1 MNADRSANLAERRR
15 ELLQRRLAAAN
26 LLNAP
31 AVRADESA
39 PSGVPRP
46 LSPGQQRMWSI
57 QQLDP
62 GTVGYNVTIAVDV
75 VGTLDPDLLG
85 QAVQSVVARHDILRT
100 TYRMDNDRP
109 VQVVADE
116 LPAVY
121 EQFDLSELADTPRAA
136 RVDELARAVAGRP
149 FDLSQDSPL
158 RVRLIRTGTATSTL
172 VVVAHHIVWD
182 DASTAVFFGELMDGY
197 RGLLAGR
204 PLREDRAQR
213 QFADVALGASG
224 PDEAGLAYWRGRLAS
239 LPAVLDLPGIS
250 GGAGGRG
257 QELSRPM
264 GPSTGRRVRELARRE
279 GVSTFMVLF
288 AAVSALVHGY
298 TGAREFLIGA
308 PVVNRDFVGSES
320 VIGYLGNTIPLRAEV
335 DPADDFAT
343 LLARCRNTCLDGY
356 IHQHIELDDIA
367 KAADTQRP
375 RGDGRLFD
383 IVLSLRSPM
392 LEPFRAAGLHV
403 SRRHVPGGDARFDLT
418 LAIETDGD
426 EMSVE
431 ANYPAGEGAGDQ
443 VGRLLTQLDRLLG
456 AVLADPTAPLAELV
470 LLTPGER
477 EQVVRAWNDT
487 ATPADTR
494 LLPDRFA
501 DRVAATPD
509 ATAVI
514 DSGSGSATVEMTY
527 TELHV
532 RANRLAR
539 HLAGH
544 GIGPEN
550 IVALA
555 VPRSAGMLVV
565 VLGTLA
571 AGAAYVPVD
580 PSYPADRVRLM
591 LDDSRADLV
600 ITTSSVAA
608 GLPEAGVR
616 RLVLDEP
623 DVVALL
629 ESRSGA
635 PLSDRDRTGPLHP
648 DNPAYVIYTSGS
660 TGVPKGVVVSH
671 RAVGN
676 HLDWAIRRFT
686 GLAGRTLLHSS
697 ISFDFTVT
705 PLFGT
710 LLCGGVLELCDE
722 GPDAIATAAGPASF
736 LKVTPSHLPLV
747 SSVNFAADG
756 PRTLVIAGEALRAE
770 ALDRWRPPATGTIE
784 VINEYGPTETTVGC
798 TLYDIVT
805 SDDQVRQ
812 AGSIPIGRPVAN
824 TRCYVLD
831 RALRPVP
838 VGATG
843 ELYVGGVQLAR
854 GYLRRPGLTAARFIA
869 DPFVPAD
876 SAVGG
881 RLYRTGDRAR
891 WNPAGA
897 LEFVG
902 RVDEQVKIRGFRVE
916 PGEIEAVLERHP
928 LVARAVVVGRSDGPG
943 GIYLAAYA
951 IPADYVGSRSA
962 VDGATLRAYL
972 ARELPEH
979 MVPAA
984 VVVLDELP
992 LSPSG
997 KTDRR
1002 ALPAPEFA
1010 RGTDT
1015 SRPPSGAAEETL
1027 ARIFAEVLHR
1037 DTVGVTEA
1045 FLEIGGDSILAIGL
1059 VSRARK
1065 AGLKILPKDVFEH
1078 RTIEALAA
1086 FATRDDEPEQ
1096 ATAPD
1101 DPVGAVEASPIMR
1114 SFAERGLLG
1123 DRHRMWVLVD
1133 VPPLEPSTLGKAL
1146 DAVLDTHDVLRAR
1159 LVRADRP
1166 HLDVRPRGAI
1176 RARSLVRRVPVT
1188 EARTAGTVA
1197 GELESAAD
1205 RLDPVNGVM
1214 AQVVWFDAG
1223 QDRGQLLLVAHHLV
1237 VDGVSLRLLVEDL
1250 AGACRAAEAGAD
1262 PALPAVGSSVRA
1274 WSRGLVEQA
1283 GSRAKELDYW
1293 RDVVRGPDELLGSR
1307 RPDPVRDTWSTVE
1320 SVTVELDAATT
1331 DALLTTVPQAFFG
1344 TVEDTLLAAFAL
1356 AVTGWRRER
1365 GTDAESVLVLM
1376 EGHGREESAVA
1387 GADLSRTVG
1396 WFTTQYPVRLDLAGI
1411 DLDDAFA
1418 AGSAAGVALKRVK
1431 ERLREIPD
1439 HGVGYGILRYLDSG
1453 AAAPLREFAA
1463 PQLGFNYLGRVE
1475 VGTGAWSISPGG
1487 LGAAYD
1493 PAMPMPTTVVV
1504 NAVTEVGPE
1513 GTRLTAHW
1521 MYAGGILADGDV
1533 LALAERWRAAL
1544 DALIRHAAGPGAGG
1558 RTPSDLSLVSL
1569 DQSQLDALEAKWR
1582 KS

>member
-1 MNADRSANLAERRR
+1 MSADRSANLAERRR
-15 ELLQRRLAAAN
+15 ALLQRRLAEAN
-26 LLNAP
+26 LLTAP
-31 AVRADESA
+31 TARSDESA
-39 PSGVPRP
+39 DTGVPRP

-62 GTVGYNVTIAVDV
+62 GTVGYNVTISVDV
-75 VGTLDPDLLG
+75 VGALDPELLG
-85 QAVQSVVARHDILRT
+85 RAVQGVVERHDILRT
-100 TYRMDNDRP
+100 TYRMDVDRP
-109 VQVVADE
+109 VQVVVDE

-121 EQFDLSELADTPRAA
+121 DQFDIGDLVEGQRDP
-136 RVDELARAVAGRP
+136 RVDELARAVTGRP
-149 FDLSQDSPL
+149 FDLSKDSPL
-158 RVRLIRTGTATSTL
+158 RVRLIRTGAETSTV

-197 RGLLAGR
+197 RRLLDGRGLR
-204 PLREDRAQR
+204 DDRAER
-213 QFADVALGASG
+213 QFADVALSSRA

-250 GGAGGRG
+250 GGAGGPG
-257 QELSRPM
+257 QELSQQLAS
-264 GPSTGRRVRELARRE
+264 STGRRVRELARRE

-308 PVVNRDFVGSES
+308 PVVNRDFAGSES
-320 VIGYLGNTIPLRAEV
+320 VIGYLGNTIPLLAEV

-343 LLARCRNTCLDGY
+343 LLARCRDTCLDGY

-367 KAADTQRP
+367 RSADAQRL
-375 RGDGRLFD
+375 RGDGRLFN

-392 LEPFRAAGLHV
+392 LEPFRAAGLRV
-403 SRRHVPGGDARFDLT
+403 RRRHVPGSDARFDLT

-431 ANYPAGEGAGDQ
+431 ANYPAKAGADDQ
-443 VGRLLTQLDRLLG
+443 VGRLLTQLDQLLG
-456 AVLADPTAPLAELV
+456 VVLADPTAPLADLV

-477 EQVVRAWNDT
+477 ERVVRAWNDT

-494 LLPDRFA
+494 TLSERFA
-501 DRVAATPD
+501 ARVAVTPD

-514 DSGSGSATVEMTY
+514 ESGSGSATAECTY
-527 TELHV
+527 AELDA
-532 RANRLAR
+532 RSNQLAR
-539 HLAGH
+539 QLAGH

-555 VPRSAGMLVV
+555 VPRSAAMVV
-565 VLGTLA
+565 AALATLA

-600 ITTSSVAA
+600 VTTSAVAA
-608 GLPEAGVR
+608 NLPDTGVR

-623 DVVALL
+623 EVAASLAAL
-629 ESRSGA
+629 SGA
-635 PLSDRDRTGPLHP
+635 SMSDRDRTTPLHP

-722 GPDAIATAAGPASF
+722 APDAIATATGPATF

-747 SSVNFAADG
+747 SSVNFATNG
-756 PRTLVIAGEALRAE
+756 PRTLVIAGEALRAQ
-770 ALDRWRPPATGTIE
+770 ALAGLPLSVTRAIE
-784 VINEYGPTETTVGC
+784 VINEYGPTETTVGA
-798 TLYDIVT
+798 TLYDVVT
-805 SDDQVRQ
+805 ADDDARV
-812 AGSIPIGRPVAN
+812 ASSIPIGRPVAN

-831 RALRPVP
+831 RSLRPVP
-838 VGATG
+838 VGTTG

-869 DPFVPAD
+869 DPFAPA
-876 SAVGG
+876 AGG
-881 RLYRTGDRAR
+881 RLYRTGDQAR
-891 WNPAGA
+891 WNPSGA

-916 PGEIEAVLERHP
+916 PGEIEAVLGRHP
-928 LVARAVVVGRSDGPG
+928 LVTRAVVVGRSDGPG

-951 IPADYVGSRSA
+951 TPADHAGSRA
-962 VDGATLRAYL
+962 VVDGATLRAYL

-979 MVPAA
+979 LVPAA

-1010 RGTDT
+1010 SGPDT
-1015 SRPPSGAAEETL
+1015 SRAPSGAAEETL

-1086 FATRDDEPEQ
+1086 YATRDDEPEP
-1096 ATAPD
+1096 TRAPD
-1101 DPVGAVEASPIMR
+1101 DPVGSVDPSPIMR

-1133 VPPLEPSTLGKAL
+1133 VPSSTASTLAQAL

-1159 LVRADRP
+1159 LVRAEQP
-1166 HLDVRPRGAI
+1166 YLDVRPRGAI
-1176 RARSLVRRVPVT
+1176 RADALVRRVEVGEVVT
-1188 EARTAGTVA
+1188 ADIVSV
-1197 GELESAAD
+1197 ELESAAD
-1205 RLDPVNGVM
+1205 RLDPVHGVM

-1223 QDRGQLLLVAHHLV
+1223 AGAGQVLLVAHHLV
-1237 VDGVSLRLLVEDL
+1237 VDGVSLRMLVEDL
-1250 AGACRAAEAGAD
+1250 AGAWRAVEAGAD
-1262 PALPAVGSSVRA
+1262 PTPPAVGSSVRA
-1274 WSRGLVEQA
+1274 WSRGLVEHA
-1283 GSRAKELDYW
+1283 GARAKETDYW
-1293 RDVVRGPDELLGSR
+1293 REVLRGPDDLLGTR

-1331 DALLTTVPQAFFG
+1331 EALYTTVPQAFFG

-1356 AVTGWRRER
+1356 AVSDWRRDR
-1365 GTDAESVLVLM
+1365 GTDAQSVLVLM

-1396 WFTTQYPVRLDLAGI
+1396 WFTTQYPVRLDLAGT

-1418 AGSAAGVALKRVK
+1418 AGPAAGVVLKRVK
-1431 ERLREIPD
+1431 EYLRAIPD
-1439 HGVGYGILRYLDSG
+1439 HGVGYGILRYLDPG
-1453 AAAPLREFAA
+1453 AASILREFDC
-1463 PQLGFNYLGRVE
+1463 PQMGFNYLGRVDA
-1475 VGTGAWSISPGG
+1475 GSGAWSISPGG

-1493 PAMPMPTTVVV
+1493 PAMPMPTTLVV
-1504 NAVTEVGPE
+1504 NAVTEVGPA
-1513 GTRLTAHW
+1513 GARLTAHW
-1521 MYAGGILADGDV
+1521 MYAGGILADAEV
-1533 LALAERWRAAL
+1533 LPLTERWRAAL

-1558 RTPSDLSLVSL
+1558 HTPSDLSLVSL